1 MPFIE
6 LLHTDSNHPSFRQLA
21 AEMEKELFIR
31 DGELAELNHALNKIG
46 FIQNAVVVMI
56 DNEAVACG
64 AFREFNSESAEL
76 KRMYVQP
83 SHRSKGLAS
92 KVLAELESIA
102 KSKGYNYVVLETG
115 KNQPEAVAFYLKH
128 GYEQVPA
135 FGKYID
141 SINSICFRKQL
152 F

>member
-1 MPFIE
+1 MPVE
-6 LLHTDSNHPSFRQLA
+6 LLHINSNHPAFQLLA

-31 DGELAELNHALNKIG
+31 DGELAEINHALNKIG
-46 FIQNAVVVMI
+46 FMENVVVVLS

-64 AFREFNSESAEL
+64 AFREFSNDSAEL
-76 KRMYVQP
+76 KRMYVTT
-83 SHRSKGLAS
+83 SWREKGFAS
-92 KVLAELESIA
+92 KILHELETIA
-102 KSKGYNYVVLETG
+102 KSKGYKYAVLETG

-141 SINSICFRKQL
+141 SVNSICFRKQL
-152 F
+152 

>member
-1 MPFIE
+1 MERE
-6 LLHTDSNHPSFRQLA
+6 LYT
-21 AEMEKELFIR
+21 R
-31 DGELAELNHALNKIG
+31 DGELAAINHALNKIG
-46 FIQNAVVVMI
+46 FIQDVVVVMMN
-56 DNEAVACG
+56 NEAVACG
-64 AFREFNSESAEL
+64 AFREFDTDSAEL

-92 KVLAELESIA
+92 KILIELESIA
-102 KSKGYNYVVLETG
+102 KDKGYEYAVLETG

-141 SINSICFRKQL
+141 SVNSICFRKQMA
-152 F
+152 